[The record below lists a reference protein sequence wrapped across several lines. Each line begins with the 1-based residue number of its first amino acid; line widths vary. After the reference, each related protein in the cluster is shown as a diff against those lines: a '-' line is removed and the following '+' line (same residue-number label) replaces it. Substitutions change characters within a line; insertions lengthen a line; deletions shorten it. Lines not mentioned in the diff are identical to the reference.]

1 MASTQL
7 SENGDCYDSAHVEK
21 LLPPDHDDIVESE
34 VSHKILSDSYDEVD
48 RFGEPEIPPRIGN
61 EYQVELPPLIG
72 EFGYMSRSRKSGDAE
87 TGAHTLQNFLI
98 GLPIPLAWIS
108 GLKHDMLGSH
118 SSSITSS
125 DFMLSDSKNVTKTE
139 TSFSEIEPSHD
150 SCKPMEELQDL
161 STADKVRKCSA
172 AGYLLVPGLFDE
184 YWSAAEKDGF
194 LLGLYIFEKNF
205 VEVRR
210 FVGTKDMGAL
220 LSFYYG
226 QFYGTQEYRRWSE
239 CRKMKN
245 KKVIY
250 GQRIFSGV
258 RQQEL
263 LSRILPRV
271 SEECR
276 NALLEVSKTFGDEKM
291 SLADYV
297 SSLKAMVGMN
307 ILVEAVG
314 IGKGKQDLTG
324 MALEP
329 SRSNQV
335 IPARPEIPTG
345 KACSSLTTTE
355 IIKFLSGDYRLS
367 KARSND
373 LFWEAVWP
381 RLLAR
386 GWHSEQPKDQG
397 YVAGS
402 KHCLVFLMPGVKKFS
417 RRKLVKGDHYF
428 DSVTDVLSKVAKNPG
443 LIELD
448 AEEDHDS
455 KKKEDYER
463 TKERKSEQD
472 DNHLPTRQQ
481 HCYLQ
486 PRTPNRSTA
495 IIKFTVVDTSLSDG
509 KVRELRT
516 VPSEISNAFIASD
529 HIEDSDDDTPGE
541 TTDESDTSDTIMLD
555 ASVTDNVSLKTTES
569 DDKLFPGKKDQDV
582 SVSCQDARTVNPDE
596 SATLLPDLKNT
607 KDLQRNKQSKKVT
620 KSLLSR
626 KVKQGNVDHMAP
638 MNKRRRILN
647 ACRMD
652 ETSSGLLPSWTAPR
666 LENGMSSCSSSV
678 HEITENLSS
687 QVGLCQDKLSST
699 SSSRGSPAESIE
711 NHQMQTLIDLNVPQV
726 SPESENCGFMTESN
740 KDQGNTSK
748 KLDDRRLPISTAA
761 EARCEQQSEVYPRRH
776 STRNRPPT
784 TRALEALADGYLTV
798 NRKRKVNRPSQHVRI
813 VIGPNESTN
822 SSVDSQMEE
831 AENGVSESGN
841 CNIFVKSQ
849 VPAEANDE
857 SVSGQ

>member
-1 MASTQL
+1 MASTHL

-21 LLPPDHDDIVESE
+21 LLPPDHDDIGESE
-34 VSHKILSDSYDEVD
+34 VSHKILSDSNDEVD
-48 RFGEPEIPPRIGN
+48 RLGEPEIPPRIGN
-61 EYQVELPPLIG
+61 EYQVELPPAIG
-72 EFGYMSRSRKSGDAE
+72 EFGYMSDLRKSGDAE
-87 TGAHTLQNFLI
+87 AGVHTLQNFLV

-108 GLKHDMLGSH
+108 GLKHDMLGS
-118 SSSITSS
+118 
-125 DFMLSDSKNVTKTE
+125 
-139 TSFSEIEPSHD
+139 P
-150 SCKPMEELQDL
+150 
-161 STADKVRKCSA
+161 DKVRKCSP

-184 YWSAAEKDGF
+184 YWSAAEKDSF

-250 GQRIFSGV
+250 GPRIFSGTSLYTPYTNGGQPGV
-258 RQQEL
+258 VQSGL
-263 LSRILPRV
+263 LI
-271 SEECR
+271 
-276 NALLEVSKTFGDEKM
+276 VSKTFGDEKM

-297 SSLKAMVGMN
+297 SSLKAMVGMD

-329 SRSNQV
+329 S
-335 IPARPEIPTG
+335 
-345 KACSSLTTTE
+345 
-355 IIKFLSGDYRLS
+355 SGDYRLS

-428 DSVTDVLSKVAKNPG
+428 DSVTDVLSKVAKDPG

-448 AEEDHDS
+448 AEEDHES
-455 KKKEDYER
+455 KKKEEYER
-463 TKERKSEQD
+463 TRERKSEQD

-516 VPSEISNAFIASD
+516 VPSEISNAFIASE

-555 ASVTDNVSLKTTES
+555 ASVTDNVSLKTAES
-569 DDKLFPGKKDQDV
+569 DDKLFPCKKDQDV
-582 SVSCQDARTVNPDE
+582 SVPCQVARTVNPDE
-596 SATLLPDLKNT
+596 SAALLPDLKDK

-638 MNKRRRILN
+638 MNKRRRMLT
-647 ACRMD
+647 ACCVD
-652 ETSSGLLPSWTAPR
+652 ETSSGLLSSWTAPT

-699 SSSRGSPAESIE
+699 SSSRGSPAECIE
-711 NHQMQTLIDLNVPQV
+711 NHQTQTLIDLNVPQV
-726 SPESENCGFMTESN
+726 SPESENGGFTTESN
-740 KDQGNTSK
+740 KEQGTTSK
-748 KLDDRRLPISTAA
+748 KLDDHRLPKSTAT
-761 EARCEQQSEVYPRRH
+761 EARCEQQSDVYPRRH

-798 NRKRKVNRPSQHVRI
+798 NRKRKVNRPSQHARI

-831 AENGVSESGN
+831 AENGVSESGHF
-841 CNIFVKSQ
+841 NILVKSQ
-849 VPAEANDE
+849 VPPEANE